1 MMLCT
6 SLAAAP
12 IIPKEVKFL
21 KVVPDGQRQGC
32 SMGPQGGRR
41 ELVAFCGRAEASGES
56 KLANSR
62 GVVNNIVNGCRGF
75 GTVARKKSMTHVG
88 NMNLEE
94 CCTST
99 PGTRLEVYIPV
110 SKMKPGPSPRG

>member
-41 ELVAFCGRAEASGES
+41 DLVAFCGRAEASGES

-75 GTVARKKSMTHVG
+75 GISKVEKYDARGKY
-88 NMNLEE
+88 E
-94 CCTST
+94 
-99 PGTRLEVYIPV
+99 PGRVLHLNTWDETRDLYSSI
-110 SKMKPGPSPRG
+110 